1 MKRFIL
7 FISILITVIPLKAQ
21 VNAYSF
27 SASSGTYTTITGGT
41 LLISGSSAMNS
52 WVSSAITI
60 PSFPFGGTNYTT
72 VYVTSNGILSL
83 GGSAPSTTATD
94 GISTIVGS
102 GVCICPFSEDL
113 DRANS
118 NANSEM
124 RWQIVADEIVFQWKQ
139 MKRAGQSE
147 SFDFQV
153 RLNTVNGA
161 VKFVYNL
168 NTNPT
173 NEQNKTAEVGIRT
186 SDTDYK
192 NIMIGTGSE
201 TWASPLAGTA
211 HDSKCRFTSK
221 SPAKYFADG
230 LTYTFTPSGQCSG
243 TPAGGTAVA
252 SVTSGSCSASSVI
265 TLSGYTTGIGI
276 TYQWQSSPDGSAWS
290 NLTGATGTTYN
301 TSTISSTTSYRCIT
315 TCYNGNLSG
324 NSTTATVSITF
335 LTPTVSIAAV
345 PSGAICAG
353 TPVTFTATPTNGG
366 TPTYQWKLN
375 GINAGNNT
383 STYVNASLANGNT
396 VTCVMTSNAGCTS
409 PATATSNQVTM
420 IVNPVVTPAVAI
432 APSPSGAICAG
443 TSVTF
448 SATPTNGGTP
458 TYQWK
463 LNGINAGNNA
473 STYVNA
479 SLANGNTVT
488 CVMTSNAG
496 CASTTTATTSNVTM
510 AVNPILTPAVSI
522 AASAT
527 TICAG
532 TSVTFTATP
541 TNGGTPTYQWKL
553 NGSNAGNNTTTFVST
568 SFANNDVITCVMTPN
583 AVCTGLA
590 TATSGSVT
598 MTVNPILTPAVSIAA
613 SATTICDGTPV
624 TFTATPTNGGTT
636 PAYQWKLNG
645 TNISGAT
652 SVNYTSSSLANG
664 NIISCI
670 LTSNASCLATATA
683 TSNGITMVVNPVV
696 TPAVSIA
703 PSPSGTICAG
713 TSVTFTATPTNGG
726 TPAYQWKLN
735 GINAGNNTTT
745 YVNASLANGNTVT
758 CVMTSNAGCAS
769 TTTATTSNVTMAVN
783 PILTPAVSIAASA
796 TTICAGTSVTFTA
809 TPTNGGTPTYQWKLN
824 GSNAGN
830 NTTTFVS
837 TSFANNDVITCVMTP
852 NAVCTGLATAT
863 SGSVTMTVNPIL
875 TPAVSIAASAT
886 TICDGTPVT
895 FTATPTNGG
904 TTPAYQWKLN
914 GTNISGATSVNY
926 TSSSLANGN
935 IISCILTSN
944 ASCLATATATSNGI
958 TMVVNPVVTPAVSIA
973 PSPSGTICAGTSVT
987 FTATP
992 TNGGTPSY
1000 QWILNGSNVG
1010 NNTTTYVNA
1019 SLANGN
1025 TVTCVMTS
1033 NAGCTSTATAT
1044 SGTVTI
1050 SARGT
1055 AASLSVNNPVNCGG
1069 SGTVT
1074 VNDGSTEW
1082 VDADFSSLPDIATL
1096 NGNATLTSGYCQLTA
1111 ASSNQAGSVVF
1122 DNPCDQS
1129 GGIHI
1134 DFDMLIGGG
1143 NHGEGMS
1150 VSYGNITSTSNYGET
1165 GDPGALVISFDTHND
1180 DGHQPHGVYL
1190 YWKPTAGDDA
1200 PTPLTSFTSSSDFF
1214 RTNTW
1219 RHISI
1224 YINPAGKIH
1233 VKVDNLNVFVAYDLP
1248 QAFIL
1253 ANKSTWNI
1261 AFAGHTS
1268 SDYDQHAIDNVVIKT
1283 NENYEYSSNGTSYQ
1297 SSNVFTLA
1305 AGTYAMHIRETGA
1318 PATDVNLGQA
1328 VITSMATPLAP
1339 AFISDISEC
1348 SSSLPATLS
1357 VTPEGSADVDWYSA
1371 PSGGTLLQSGS
1382 PSYAAAQAGT
1392 FYAESRS
1399 GVGCISVSRTAV
1411 VLSVTPSVNAAI
1423 SIAAGSN
1430 SYCENVPATFTANAT
1445 NGGNAPVYQWYVSG
1459 TASGNNA
1466 PTFSYLPADGSVISC
1481 MLTSNASC
1489 VSTPNTTSGN
1499 ISVNLQMPAT
1509 TGLSIGDM
1517 IWYGTYSNDWEV
1529 PENWLVFNG
1538 GNTFSHPID
1547 HPSATNNV
1555 IISNDITCMQFN
1567 PAVLMGSEPC
1577 NNVTI
1582 EQGKS
1587 ITLTGNSLI
1596 DVKGNWLNLG
1606 SFVPGTGTIKFS
1618 GNSEQSIFPGNSA
1631 FHNMAIEQEN
1641 SGSIKIISPALVS
1654 GNISFVNGIVTF
1666 GNSGS
1671 LTLSDSA
1678 TCNEGTAHSFVS
1690 GPMSKTGDDA
1700 IIFPVGKIAGNDTI
1714 WAPLG
1719 MTAPANTADRFTCEY
1734 FRTYAPHNLDPSDM
1748 CDQSQLNHVSG
1759 IEYWD
1764 LNRDLGSST
1773 PEVTLFWKNAAQSMI
1788 TDISDIVV
1796 AHYTNCG
1803 GTLKWEAMQGTAAG
1817 TTGING
1823 QGFVSGTGFT
1833 NYSPITFGSKNNAN
1847 PLPVKLLDFSAECN
1861 GGAVLLKWAT
1871 ATETNNDH
1879 FTIERS
1885 KDAQSWQM
1893 VAQVNGA
1900 GNSNQI
1906 QNYSL
1911 DDQESIGG
1919 LSYYRLTQTDF
1930 DGRFET
1936 FSPVAV
1942 SCSENALQPEVQ
1954 YFPNPFTSELVA
1966 EIKNYTNSAATLNI
1980 FDIQGKKVAEYTFET
1995 KHLAINLKELPT
2007 GKYIAELIAGDFR
2020 NSTILIKK

>member
-683 TSNGITMVVNPVV
+683 TSNGITMVVNP
-696 TPAVSIA
+696 
-703 PSPSGTICAG
+703 
-713 TSVTFTATPTNGG
+713 
-726 TPAYQWKLN
+726 
-735 GINAGNNTTT
+735 
-745 YVNASLANGNTVT
+745 
-758 CVMTSNAGCAS
+758 
-769 TTTATTSNVTMAVN
+769 
-783 PILTPAVSIAASA
+783 ILI
-796 TTICAGTSVTFTA
+796 
-809 TPTNGGTPTYQWKLN
+809 
-824 GSNAGN
+824 
-830 NTTTFVS
+830 
-837 TSFANNDVITCVMTP
+837 
-852 NAVCTGLATAT
+852 
-863 SGSVTMTVNPIL
+863 
-875 TPAVSIAASAT
+875 
-886 TICDGTPVT
+886 
-895 FTATPTNGG
+895 
-904 TTPAYQWKLN
+904 
-914 GTNISGATSVNY
+914 
-926 TSSSLANGN
+926 
-935 IISCILTSN
+935 
-944 ASCLATATATSNGI
+944 
-958 TMVVNPVVTPAVSIA
+958 PAVSIA